1 MQAGGPQLV
10 VGTIGPKTVRSA
22 AAWAEGLA
30 GITLDLDLDK
40 ESALF
45 DVARQ
50 AWQEADK
57 PAPHLATSFWF
68 ALGDGDE
75 PRAQVHRS
83 SCTPL
88 HCAAMGGHMTV
99 AMRLLEA
106 RPGLIS
112 IKDTKGKT
120 PAWWAARRGHTV
132 LAATLRALE
141 AKAADAKA
149 AGAGSSLS
157 NGSATVKKYQVAPTA
172 EES

>member
-1 MQAGGPQLV
+1 MLLQAGAK
-10 VGTIGPKTVRSA
+10 I
-22 AAWAEGLA
+22 
-30 GITLDLDLDK
+30 
-40 ESALF
+40 
-45 DVARQ
+45 
-50 AWQEADK
+50 
-57 PAPHLATSFWF
+57 
-68 ALGDGDE
+68 DG

-172 EES
+172 ESREAGGLGCRGRSAITPRSTDRPPRTEFAGLPCSVPIRIAGVCRDYFLMEM